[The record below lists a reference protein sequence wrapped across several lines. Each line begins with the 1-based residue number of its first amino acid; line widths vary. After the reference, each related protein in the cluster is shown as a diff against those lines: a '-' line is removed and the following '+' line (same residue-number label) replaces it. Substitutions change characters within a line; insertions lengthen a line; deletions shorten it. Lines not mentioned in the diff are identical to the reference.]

1 MSAHPED
8 FYIMKNEFG
17 MLIDNSAEA
26 IEADPKRKHMIINSV
41 KEDFIN
47 HDLLPGS
54 THNVER
60 LPGKIAIKY
69 NLPLPIANEVAG
81 HVITDRRSVI
91 DHEPIMDTIFIYR
104 KKEE

>member
-1 MSAHPED
+1 
-8 FYIMKNEFG
+8 
-17 MLIDNSAEA
+17 
-26 IEADPKRKHMIINSV
+26 MIISSV

-47 HDLLPGS
+47 RHLLPGS

-69 NLPLPIANEVAG
+69 NLPPPIAQQVAN
-81 HVITDRRSVI
+81 HVITDNRSVI
-91 DHEPIMDTIFIYR
+91 DHEPIMDTVFIYR

>member
-1 MSAHPED
+1 MPGAED
-8 FYIMKNEFG
+8 DFVIKDNLG
-17 MLIDNSAEA
+17 ILIDNSAEA
-26 IEADPKRKHMIINSV
+26 IEADPVRKHMIISSV

-54 THNVER
+54 TYNVER

-69 NLPLPIANEVAG
+69 NIPLPIANEVAG
-81 HVITDRRSVI
+81 HVITDNRSVI
-91 DHEPIMDTIFIYR
+91 DMEPIMDTIFIYR

>member
-1 MSAHPED
+1 MPGAED
-8 FYIMKNEFG
+8 DFVIK
-17 MLIDNSAEA
+17 DNLGILVDKSAEA
-26 IEADPKRKHMIINSV
+26 FESDPKRKRATINSV

-47 HDLLPGS
+47 HHLLPGS

-81 HVITDRRSVI
+81 HIITDSRSVI
-91 DHEPIMDTIFIYR
+91 DMEPIMDTGFIYR

>member
-1 MSAHPED
+1 MPGAED
-8 FYIMKNEFG
+8 DFVIKDNLG
-17 MLIDNSAEA
+17 ILIDNSAEA

-47 HDLLPGS
+47 RHLLPGS
-54 THNVER
+54 THNVEW

-81 HVITDRRSVI
+81 HVMTDSRSVI
-91 DHEPIMDTIFIYR
+91 DHEPIMDTVFIYR
-104 KKEE
+104 KKE

>member
-1 MSAHPED
+1 
-8 FYIMKNEFG
+8 
-17 MLIDNSAEA
+17 
-26 IEADPKRKHMIINSV
+26 MIISSV

-69 NLPLPIANEVAG
+69 NIPLPIAQEVAG
-81 HVITDRRSVI
+81 HVIADRRSVI
-91 DHEPIMDTIFIYR
+91 DHEPIMDTVFVYY
-104 KKEE
+104 KKE

>member
-1 MSAHPED
+1 MPGAED
-8 FYIMKNEFG
+8 DFVIKDNLG
-17 MLIDNSAEA
+17 ILIDNSAEA
-26 IEADPKRKHMIINSV
+26 IEADPKRKRATINSV

-81 HVITDRRSVI
+81 HIMTDSRSVVDI
-91 DHEPIMDTIFIYR
+91 EPILFSYIA
-104 KKEE
+104 KKKS

>member
-1 MSAHPED
+1 MSAED
-8 FYIMKNEFG
+8 DFVIKDNLG
-17 MLIDNSAEA
+17 ILIDNSAEA

-69 NLPLPIANEVAG
+69 NIPLPIAQQVAN
-81 HVITDRRSVI
+81 HVITDNRSVI
-91 DHEPIMDTIFIYR
+91 DHEPIMDTVFVYY
-104 KKEE
+104 KKE

>member
-1 MSAHPED
+1 
-8 FYIMKNEFG
+8 
-17 MLIDNSAEA
+17 
-26 IEADPKRKHMIINSV
+26 MIISSV

-69 NLPLPIANEVAG
+69 NLPPPIAKEVAG
-81 HVITDRRSVI
+81 HIITDRRSVI
-91 DHEPIMDTIFIYR
+91 DMEPIMDTVFIYR
-104 KKEE
+104 KKE